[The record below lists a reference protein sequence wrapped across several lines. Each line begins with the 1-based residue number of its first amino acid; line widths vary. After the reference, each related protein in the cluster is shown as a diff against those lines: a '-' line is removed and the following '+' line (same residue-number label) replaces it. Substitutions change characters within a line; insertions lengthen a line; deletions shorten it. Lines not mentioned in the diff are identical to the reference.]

1 GRTGLMGWWPF
12 PLSSWTARSLV
23 RRLRYGLRR
32 TRKHVG
38 GLGLPGGGGTSP
50 AAILGSQPGPPS
62 PSPGSISKPT
72 PADHQCG
79 CMMARHRDR
88 RLGLLIERILPVAPA
103 HTEGQAGSTAPTHR
117 PAWARPPTAHAR

>member
-32 TRKHVG
+32 THKHVG
-38 GLGLPGGGGTSP
+38 GLGLPGGFGSSP
-50 AAILGSQPGPPS
+50 AAILWSQPGTPS

-88 RLGLLIERILPVAPA
+88 RLGLLIDRIRPVAPA
-103 HTEGQAGSTAPTHR
+103 HTEVQAGSNAPTPS
-117 PAWARPPTAHAR
+117 PALGGHPPR